1 MASGGG
7 TRLLQRARWLL
18 ASVSAIAVLVVV
30 GLIHW
35 NRPGIDRF
43 PVRGIDVSHH
53 QGAVDWLR
61 VAGADIHFAFIKA
74 SEGGDHLDTRF
85 EENWREAGN
94 AGITRGAYHFFT
106 FCTPGAVQADH
117 FLDVVS
123 PALDV
128 LPPAVDVEFA
138 GNCKSWTSID
148 DIRRE
153 LGVLLGRLE
162 AAWGRPPVLY
172 ITSESEERI
181 ISGHFD
187 EYPVWI
193 RSVFFRPGGRNPR
206 WLFWQY
212 TDQGEVPGIET
223 PVDLNVYRGQP
234 GEIVAL
240 LR

>member
-1 MASGGG
+1 MREG
-7 TRLLQRARWLL
+7 TRWLL
-18 ASVSAIAVLVVV
+18 ASLSAVAILVVI

-53 QGAVDWLR
+53 QGAIDWLR
-61 VAGADIHFAFIKA
+61 VAGADVHFAFIKA
-74 SEGGDHLDTRF
+74 SEGGDHRDTRF
-85 EENWREAGN
+85 EENWSEAGK
-94 AGITRGAYHFFT
+94 AGIARGAYHFFT

-117 FLDVVS
+117 FLNVVP

-153 LGVLLGRLE
+153 LGVLLSRLE

-172 ITSESEERI
+172 ITSESEERVI
-181 ISGHFD
+181 GGHFD

-193 RSVFFRPGGRNPR
+193 RSVFFRPGGRESS

-212 TDQGEVPGIET
+212 TDQGEIPGIET

-234 GEIVAL
+234 GEIVTL

>member
-1 MASGGG
+1 MTGVQTCA
-7 TRLLQRARWLL
+7 LP
-18 ASVSAIAVLVVV
+18 I
-30 GLIHW
+30 
-35 NRPGIDRF
+35 
-43 PVRGIDVSHH
+43 
-53 QGAVDWLR
+53 
-61 VAGADIHFAFIKA
+61 
-74 SEGGDHLDTRF
+74 
-85 EENWREAGN
+85 
-94 AGITRGAYHFFT
+94 FT

-117 FLDVVS
+117 FLDVIS

-138 GNCKSWTSID
+138 GNCKSWRSID

-172 ITSESEERI
+172 ITSESEERV
-181 ISGHFD
+181 ISGYFD

-193 RSVFFRPGGRNPR
+193 RSVFFLPAGRNPR

-223 PVDLNVYRGQP
+223 PVDLNVFRGQP

>member
-1 MASGGG
+1 MASGGS

-172 ITSESEERI
+172 ITSESEERV

-187 EYPVWI
+187 EYPVWV
-193 RSVFFRPGGRNPR
+193 RSVFFRPAGRNPR

-223 PVDLNVYRGQP
+223 PVDLNVFRGQP

>member
-18 ASVSAIAVLVVV
+18 VLVSAIAVLIVV

-61 VAGADIHFAFIKA
+61 VAEADIHFAFIKA

-123 PALDV
+123 PALDA

-138 GNCKSWTSID
+138 GNCKSWRSID

-193 RSVFFRPGGRNPR
+193 RSVFFRPAGRNPWEGGCCFQFCSWHS
-206 WLFWQY
+206 WL
-212 TDQGEVPGIET
+212 
-223 PVDLNVYRGQP
+223 
-234 GEIVAL
+234 
-240 LR
+240 

>member
-138 GNCKSWTSID
+138 GNCKSWRSID

-223 PVDLNVYRGQP
+223 PVDLNVFRGQP